1 MPRWHLPSALAG
13 GAVGG
18 TVCYLVRTSSGQGQG
33 LGQGQ
38 STRST
43 QTARRQAHRTRDD
56 ESMPVTGA
64 RSPSALEK
72 LEAFGLPTG
81 ERVTRMD
88 GFVSCVDGRTR
99 TPKWVHERLTKD
111 SVRGEGTTQPAAA
124 VLLSM
129 NTMGGSSLAH
139 RSALCQLCM
148 YTYRGHVSRS
158 ISSDEAVTK
167 ILLFRNHLLRRVLPV
182 RLARQDAMG
191 GGERRA
197 SALARQALALP
208 LQWLRPWPHGAG
220 DEPQGLAGSHV
231 GHVHA
236 RQLCAAGRRRLQ
248 P

>member
-1 MPRWHLPSALAG
+1 MRTAAVMRRQTLQRRVPCAFGGEQAYPEVSGRLKESPLPRGTFAAAHRLWCGEEKDRMPRWHLPSALAG

-43 QTARRQAHRTRDD
+43 QTARRQAHRRRDD

-81 ERVTRMD
+81 ERMTRMD

-124 VLLSM
+124 VLLSEHYGRLLSRTPERPLPIM
-129 NTMGGSSLAH
+129 
-139 RSALCQLCM
+139 
-148 YTYRGHVSRS
+148 HVYISRS
-158 ISSDEAVTK
+158 REP
-167 ILLFRNHLLRRVLPV
+167 LYLF
-182 RLARQDAMG
+182 
-191 GGERRA
+191 
-197 SALARQALALP
+197 
-208 LQWLRPWPHGAG
+208 
-220 DEPQGLAGSHV
+220 
-231 GHVHA
+231 
-236 RQLCAAGRRRLQ
+236 
-248 P
+248 